1 MTAAD
6 SDSLKR
12 LLVVQD
18 HDRKLDA
25 LRHEREHL
33 PEFDLLVDLDAQTA
47 AVDGEAAETREARH
61 ELERRQKRL
70 EDEVA
75 LIEARIA
82 EEDAK
87 LYGGEV
93 TAVKDLQA
101 LQDEIA
107 SLKGRQAGVED
118 QILEVMEEADPL
130 DTALAAFDERKAAIA
145 ARRGETEG
153 AIVEA
158 QARIDGEIAEETDAR
173 AGTAAEV
180 PEALVAEYEQLRGR
194 PGAVGVAR
202 LVGSTCHGC
211 HLDLPAVEVD
221 RLKKLPPDE
230 LVHCDECG
238 CILVR

>member
-6 SDSLKR
+6 ATALKSL
-12 LLVVQD
+12 LIVQE
-18 HDRKLDA
+18 HDRTLDG

-33 PEFDLLVDLDAQTA
+33 PQFGELEQLDAERAT
-47 AVDGEAAETREARH
+47 VDQESAETRAARH
-61 ELERRQKRL
+61 ELERTQKRF

-75 LIEARIA
+75 LVEARIA
-82 EEDAK
+82 EEDGK
-87 LYGGEV
+87 LYSGDV
-93 TAVKDLQA
+93 TAIKDLQA

-118 QILEVMEEADPL
+118 QIIEVMEQAEPL
-130 DTALAAFDERKAAIA
+130 DEALARFEERLRSIADRRTATEAEIAQEQERIDAEIGAA
-145 ARRGETEG
+145 E
-153 AIVEA
+153 
-158 QARIDGEIAEETDAR
+158 QARADLAAGIADE
-173 AGTAAEV
+173 
-180 PEALVAEYEQLRGR
+180 LVAEYERIRR
-194 PGAVGVAR
+194 PGVVAAAR

-230 LVHCDECG
+230 LVHCEECG